1 MKLEELIAIIKS
13 EERVFIKF
21 YAPWCGVCQLLTPYI
36 ESLKT
41 DPNYNKI
48 KWIDVDVEAST
59 DIKNAFK
66 INTLPY
72 FTGLKNGK
80 VLNEF
85 STSKKQTIAELAN
98 DLAS

>member
-1 MKLEELIAIIKS
+1 MFLSSFMRIGV
-13 EERVFIKF
+13 VFEIN
-21 YAPWCGVCQLLTPYI
+21 AYI

-41 DPNYNKI
+41 ILICKI
-48 KWIDVDVEAST
+48 KWIDVDVEANT
-59 DIKNAFK
+59 DIKSAFK

-85 STSKKQTIAELAN
+85 STSKKQTIVELAN